1 MNYLLL
7 APTLMFAVLLAPATF
22 GSGAASR
29 PSSEEVIL
37 EVKKRHASSIMAI
50 PSVVGVGIGAR
61 EAEPCIKVFVQEKT
75 PELEQRLPR
84 NLEGFKV
91 DVEAIGSI
99 RPGSA
104 IEMQ

>member
-1 MNYLLL
+1 M
-7 APTLMFAVLLAPATF
+7 
-22 GSGAASR
+22 
-29 PSSEEVIL
+29 
-37 EVKKRHASSIMAI
+37 
-50 PSVVGVGIGAR
+50 GVGIGAR
-61 EAEPCIKVFVQEKT
+61 EAEPCIKVLVQEKT

-91 DVEAIGSI
+91 DVEAIVAI